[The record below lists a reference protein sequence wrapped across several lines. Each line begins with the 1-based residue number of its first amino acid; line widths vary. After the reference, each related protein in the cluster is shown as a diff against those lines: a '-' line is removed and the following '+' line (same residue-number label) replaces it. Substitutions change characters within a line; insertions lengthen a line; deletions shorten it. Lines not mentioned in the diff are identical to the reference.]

1 MGVRVT
7 VCVAVGGNVR
17 VGDGV
22 EVEVPCVVEVMET
35 VSGVVSLEGSVRVCL
50 SVGEGA
56 GVLVL
61 SLTLVWNAVD
71 VLVGKTT
78 SGTVEGAKI

>member
-1 MGVRVT
+1 M
-7 VCVAVGGNVR
+7 
-17 VGDGV
+17 GDGV